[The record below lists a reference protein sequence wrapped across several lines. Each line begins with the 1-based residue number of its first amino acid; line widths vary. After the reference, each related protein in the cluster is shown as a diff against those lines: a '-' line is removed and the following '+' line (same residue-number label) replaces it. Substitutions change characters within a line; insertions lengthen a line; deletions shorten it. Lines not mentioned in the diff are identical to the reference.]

1 MGIPLNLDF
10 TMGVA
15 KPIDSRFVMTKAEML
30 AANDAVMP
38 PVYGCWC
45 SEDGRYYI
53 YNKGNTASLTTG
65 KFALQPD
72 EVALRI
78 LQSNIDAHAAFGEQ
92 ISLLQ
97 MQMEDVQNI
106 MKANKQTNVITG
118 KSFVEGVWKMDFL
131 PDHDQSKFCQEFE
144 MSYTGTFS
152 AETADT
158 AVINGQTVNL
168 GNTHSTTESETNT
181 LKVVRNMNSLDVYCN
196 NSLVGNITDT
206 IILTVQVNSANF
218 TEESVSATDVYT
230 YVEYTEVDVKSKN
243 GYAISEGYDGTIVY
257 WNRAVQIGTVGKIGT
272 LPYSFSEQQTKAVY
286 AVGTALAGA
295 YTFGLM
301 MSAWTEIDES
311 HYSVADENIVRYC
324 YMANWDLSAVTK
336 LYCVFSNWAVNSTA
350 VASLKAQDPLVFRKG
365 IKKLDFTKSKYCD
378 SGDLLTFDRITHRSP
393 CTSLGSFQGI
403 ANAIANLSNSGNGT
417 FRLQD
422 NYKVRSYG
430 DLSKINMSKV
440 KQIGSCF
447 SNCHELEFVGD
458 IGKWNITSAVTT
470 ASALFR
476 LCFKLRCISAEI
488 ANWDMSNVNG
498 LNALFESTLHIGD
511 DTVKD
516 LGKWNVSKCQNMRST
531 FSYFAPRML
540 NSTNVDENLID
551 DKDLRTLVENANSLA
566 NDELTEEQRR
576 AKEMQNI
583 TMLQYMI
590 IDKKTD
596 LSFVEQWTTTSFT
609 RLEDFFAFN
618 PFLVNVGDLR
628 KWNLPNLSPSQG
640 ARGMFQYCIALESIK
655 FPTFA
660 AGVDITDI
668 VRGCF
673 ALANIEI
680 NALSNDIS
688 FEDCPLTKQS
698 VINLINAA
706 TTDIAITLKP
716 SVYEAYAQDSD
727 VVAALAAKAGDSINV
742 SLTTTE

>member
-10 TMGVA
+10 EMGVA

-45 SEDGRYYI
+45 SEDGRFYI
-53 YNKGNTASLTTG
+53 YNKGNTVSLTTG

-106 MKANKQTNVITG
+106 MKANKQTFAITEH
-118 KSFVEGVWKMDFL
+118 FVDGVWKVDFL
-131 PDHDQSKFCQEFE
+131 PDHDLSRFCQEVNV
-144 MSYTGTFS
+144 SYTGTFS

-168 GNTHSTTESETNT
+168 GNTHSTTGSETNT
-181 LKVVRNMNSLDVYCN
+181 LKVVRDMNSLNVYCN
-196 NSLVGNITDT
+196 NNLVGNITDT
-206 IILTVQVNSANF
+206 VILTVQINSANF
-218 TEESVSATDVYT
+218 TEESVSASDVYT

-257 WNRAVQIGTVGKIGT
+257 WNRAVQMGTVGKIGT

-295 YTFGLM
+295 NTFGLM
-301 MSAWTEIDES
+301 MSAYTEVDES
-311 HYSVADENIVRYC
+311 HYAVAEENIIRYC
-324 YMANWDLSAVTK
+324 YMANWDLSALTK
-336 LYCVFSNWAVNSTA
+336 LYCVFSNWAVNTTITA
-350 VASLKAQDPLVFRKG
+350 ALRAQDPLIFRKG
-365 IKKLDFTKSKYCD
+365 IKRLDFTKVKYCD
-378 SGDLLTFDRITHRSP
+378 NGGLQTFDRIAHRAS
-393 CTSLGSFQGI
+393 CVSMGSFQGI
-403 ANAIANLSNSGNGT
+403 ANAIAHISSSGSGY
-417 FRLQD
+417 FRIYD

-430 DLSKINMSKV
+430 DLSKIDMSKV
-440 KQIGSCF
+440 KQIGSLF
-447 SNCHELEFVGD
+447 SNCHDLEFVGD
-458 IGKWNITSAVTT
+458 IGKWNITSTTT
-470 ASALFR
+470 AASAAFR
-476 LCFKLRCISAEI
+476 LCFKLRGISSEI
-488 ANWDMSNVNG
+488 ANWDVSNVNG
-498 LNALFESTLHIGD
+498 LNAFFESTLYIGD

-516 LGKWNVSKCQNMRST
+516 LGKWNTSSCQNMRSM

-540 NSTNVDENLID
+540 NTTRVDENLID
-551 DKDLRTLVENANSLA
+551 DRDLRIVVENAYSIA

-576 AKEMQNI
+576 AKELQNI
-583 TMLQYMI
+583 SMLQYMI
-590 IDKKTD
+590 INKKTD
-596 LSFVEQWTTTSFT
+596 LSFVDQWITNAYT

-628 KWNLPNLSPSQG
+628 KWNLPNLNPSQG

-655 FPTFA
+655 FPTIA

-698 VINLINAA
+698 VLNLINAA
-706 TTDIAITLKP
+706 TTNLEITLKP

-727 VVAALAAKAGDSINV
+727 VVAALAAKAGQNV
-742 SLTTTE
+742 NVTLSTTE